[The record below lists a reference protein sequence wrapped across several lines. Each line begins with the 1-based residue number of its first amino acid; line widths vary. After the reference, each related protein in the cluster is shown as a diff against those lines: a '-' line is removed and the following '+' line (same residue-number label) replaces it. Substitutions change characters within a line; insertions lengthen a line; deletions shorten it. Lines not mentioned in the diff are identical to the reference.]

1 MPYGFCGRTGIGMGI
16 TTGDDDA
23 TIAAAD

>member
-16 TTGDDDA
+16 ITGDDDA
-23 TIAAAD
+23 PIAAAD